1 MKLPRRLL
9 LVLGFCAPAF
19 AIAGAPAAG
28 TRAPAAGTTAQ
39 LGQIEVNS
47 IKPLVETLE
56 QVKVAMT
63 TPLDND
69 PKHYDVM
76 VCRLKTSIDSRAGG
90 RILECGT
97 QGWFNMQRSIY
108 AREMNVV
115 TDPSMTSTPTLGHPW
130 HTERLLNFKQLQAL
144 RQVLGKLPEPGKGD
158 VEVVLDD
165 APVAGTQKA
174 PASATAPASGPQG

>member
-1 MKLPRRLL
+1 MRTLL
-9 LVLGFCAPAF
+9 ALLFSTPVLAF
-19 AIAGAPAAG
+19 AAVPAVSTPPAA
-28 TRAPAAGTTAQ
+28 ATTTQ
-39 LGQIEVNS
+39 LGQVEVNS

-56 QVKVAMT
+56 QMKVAMT

-115 TDPSMTSTPTLGHPW
+115 VDPSMTGTPTLGHPW
-130 HTERLLNFKQLQAL
+130 HSERLLNFKQLQAL
-144 RQVLGKLPEPGKGD
+144 RAVLGKLPEPGKGD
-158 VEVVLDD
+158 VEVVLDETQP
-165 APVAGTQKA
+165 APAAGTA
-174 PASATAPASGPQG
+174 PPH

>member
-1 MKLPRRLL
+1 MRILLALL
-9 LVLGFCAPAF
+9 LSTPVLALA
-19 AIAGAPAAG
+19 AVPAAN
-28 TRAPAAGTTAQ
+28 TAAPAPAAGTTTQ
-39 LGQIEVNS
+39 LGKVEVNS

-56 QVKVAMT
+56 QMKVAMT
-63 TPLDND
+63 TPFDND

-76 VCRLKTSIDSRAGG
+76 VCRLKTAIDTRASG

-115 TDPSMTSTPTLGHPW
+115 TDPSMTGTPTLGHPW
-130 HTERLLNFKQLQAL
+130 HSERLLNFKQLQAL
-144 RQVLGKLPEPGKGD
+144 RAVLGKLPQPGKGD

-165 APVAGTQKA
+165 AQPAPAAGTA
-174 PASATAPASGPQG
+174 PSH